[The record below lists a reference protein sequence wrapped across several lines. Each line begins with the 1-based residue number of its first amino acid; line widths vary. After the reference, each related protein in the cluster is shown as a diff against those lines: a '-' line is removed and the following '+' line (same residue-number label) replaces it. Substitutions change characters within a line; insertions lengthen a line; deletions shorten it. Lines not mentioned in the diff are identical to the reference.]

1 MARALRCALY
11 GTARNGVFSAG
22 TLATLARWL
31 KSVGRRCVPTS
42 TINGSKSPVAK
53 WLGAGNCPEPAHQ
66 GVSRRAGPCPARRV
80 PPSCRGALRFQS
92 AATPAFPTLATP
104 NALPAAAVKQRA
116 DAVPLAV
123 RDAEPLPELHAARPA
138 ARLPAELLHVRR
150 ESLRGMPGAHTR
162 AISRMSK
169 AADLYPPSAG
179 VFDHFDLDFLHR
191 GATFENSLELVL
203 REHAKK
209 ARPTRAL

>member
-11 GTARNGVFSAG
+11 ATARNGVFSAG

-42 TINGSKSPVAK
+42 AVNGSKSPVAK

-66 GVSRRAGPCPARRV
+66 GASRRAGPCPARRV
-80 PPSCRGALRFQS
+80 PPSCRGAL
-92 AATPAFPTLATP
+92 
-104 NALPAAAVKQRA
+104 
-116 DAVPLAV
+116 LAV

-138 ARLPAELLHVRR
+138 ARLHAELLHVRR

-162 AISRMSK
+162 AKSRMSK
-169 AADLYPPSAG
+169 AADLYPPPAG
-179 VFDHFDLDFLHR
+179 VFHHFDLAFLHR
-191 GATFENSLELVL
+191 ITASDPSTRTSLYPTDSRQECRGVSFGIQGQLLWVS
-203 REHAKK
+203 A
-209 ARPTRAL
+209 PTRCGAHA